1 MTILQLTST
10 LSGGAGIEVLSMHR
24 TLIKLGHDSYIINRG
39 KYLIDSSNNQ
49 TELRNVSNHFSKILR
64 IINRLLFRSIKIN
77 LVYAPYN
84 LYERFLCYDA
94 KKILESVPHTPDIIF
109 VKWASDFSNARF
121 LSQLKKYTNSKIII
135 SFIDQAPLT
144 GGCHYPN
151 ECEQF
156 MTGCGDCPMSESNY
170 FKKCVKRNFQYKKKF
185 LPHDALV
192 WVASTGDY
200 ELVKM
205 SPLYQNH
212 RVIKN
217 LLTLDADKFVIAD
230 KYEAKIRLGIDPTK
244 KVILCGSSKINEPR
258 KGIKYLVEA
267 INQIKY
273 NNFILLIV
281 GGDDIEGIKCEVQ
294 HTGYLNI
301 EQLISTYQAADI
313 FVCPSVADSGPLMI
327 NQSIMIGT
335 PVVSFPIGVSKDLVH
350 TMKTGYLA
358 KLRDAKDLAKGID
371 LILSLSENE
380 YNEMSIHCREF
391 AVNLYNTT
399 KSKSSLDNFIKKITK

>member
-10 LSGGAGIEVLSMHR
+10 LSGGAGIEVLNMHHA
-24 TLIKLGHDSYIINRG
+24 LIKLGHDSYIINRG
-39 KYLIDSSNNQ
+39 KYLIDSSNNK
-49 TELRNVSNHFSKILR
+49 TVLRNVSNHISKILR
-64 IINRLLFRSIKIN
+64 YINRLLFRRIKIN
-77 LVYAPYN
+77 QVYAPYN
-84 LYERFLCYDA
+84 LFERFLCYDA
-94 KKILESVPHTPDIIF
+94 KKILASIPHTPDIIF

-121 LSQLKKYTNSKIII
+121 LSQLKKYTNAKIVI

-156 MTGCGDCPMSESNY
+156 MTGCSDCPMSESYY
-170 FKKCVKRNFQYKKKF
+170 FKQCIKRNFQYKKKY
-185 LPHDALV
+185 LPQDALV

-200 ELVKM
+200 ELVMK
-205 SPLYQNH
+205 SPLYNNH
-212 RVIKN
+212 RVVKN
-217 LLTLDADKFVIAD
+217 LLTLDADKFILTD
-230 KYEAKIRLGIDPTK
+230 RYEAKIRWGIDPIK

-258 KGIKYLVEA
+258 KGIKNLVEA

-273 NNFILLIV
+273 KNFILLLV
-281 GGDDIEGIKCEVQ
+281 GGDDIAGVDCEVQ
-294 HTGYLNI
+294 HTGYLNT
-301 EQLISTYQAADI
+301 EQLISAYQAADL
-313 FVCPSVADSGPLMI
+313 FVCPSIADSGPLMI
-327 NQSIMIGT
+327 NQSIMTGT

-358 KLRDAKDLAKGID
+358 KLQDANDLAKGID

-380 YNEMSIHCREF
+380 YNEMSMRCREF

-399 KSKSSLDNFIKKITK
+399 KSKSSLDNFIKKITE